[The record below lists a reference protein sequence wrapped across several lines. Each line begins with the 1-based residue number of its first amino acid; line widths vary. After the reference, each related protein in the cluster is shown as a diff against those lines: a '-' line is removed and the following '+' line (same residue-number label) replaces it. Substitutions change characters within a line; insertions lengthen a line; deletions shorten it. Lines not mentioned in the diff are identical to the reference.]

1 MSWVLNGK
9 GGRNR
14 FLFIIIYPFS
24 LFPHKLL
31 NFFWL
36 TWVLMIA
43 HKIVLVRLFSKL
55 KTKPGHE
62 CVGPEVWQP
71 CCTFVRWLTHLCTQ
85 IVSLNTGTLQT
96 YFKSIFSS
104 KAKRRICLPPA
115 SPAILTAPFVH
126 GHPWSE
132 HQLEA
137 FSQTLTSPSF
147 SSFVFSGLHGLGKW
161 ACLLFCQT
169 DESHFLCPKHVF
181 V

>member
-1 MSWVLNGK
+1 MCGTRSVAAML
-9 GGRNR
+9 
-14 FLFIIIYPFS
+14 
-24 LFPHKLL
+24 
-31 NFFWL
+31 
-36 TWVLMIA
+36 
-43 HKIVLVRLFSKL
+43 RLCQMAYTFMHTNCV
-55 KTKPGHE
+55 TKYRY
-62 CVGPEVWQP
+62 
-71 CCTFVRWLTHLCTQ
+71 TA
-85 IVSLNTGTLQT
+85 T